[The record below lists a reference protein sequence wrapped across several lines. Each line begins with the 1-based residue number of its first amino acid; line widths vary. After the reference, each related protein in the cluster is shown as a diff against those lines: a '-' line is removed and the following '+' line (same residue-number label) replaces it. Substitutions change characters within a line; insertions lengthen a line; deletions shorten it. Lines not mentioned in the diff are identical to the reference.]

1 MKLFILVNINRNQVN
16 KMIIDTRK
24 KYKNRNK
31 QNKPSNFKTD
41 LNWKKIDNHEYVDT
55 TFKFKIERFRRA
67 SDFSTAWRL
76 IDIKYHNIYVSNSL
90 WEAQQKADNILTK
103 TERELRKNKKDQI
116 NSEIKSE

>member
-1 MKLFILVNINRNQVN
+1 MKLFILVNINKNQVN

-76 IDIKYHNIYVSNSL
+76 IDIRYHNTYVSNSL

-116 NSEIKSE
+116 NNEIKSE